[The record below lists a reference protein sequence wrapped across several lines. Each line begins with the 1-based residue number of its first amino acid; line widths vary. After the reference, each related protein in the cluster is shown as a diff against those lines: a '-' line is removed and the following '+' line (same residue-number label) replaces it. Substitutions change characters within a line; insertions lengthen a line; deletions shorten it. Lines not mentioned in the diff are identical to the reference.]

1 MGGVTTTKTCTKCG
15 KAKPLDEYYQSKD
28 GKFGRTSDCKECIR
42 ARKRAYYAEHREEK
56 AAYNRAYNAEHR
68 EEKAA
73 YQRAYDAEHREERVA
88 YSRAYNAEHREEQVA
103 YSRAYR
109 AEHREE
115 KAAYQRA
122 YYALIGNTYQ
132 ERSQEITAKHATRK
146 GESWSQ
152 AEDQYLVNSTDR
164 VIDDALALKRT
175 HKSVERRV
183 ACLRDRGVVL
193 ARDQQA
199 IA

>member
-28 GKFGRTSDCKECIR
+28 GKFGRTSACKECIR

-56 AAYNRAYNAEHR
+56 AAYN
-68 EEKAA
+68 
-73 YQRAYDAEHREERVA
+73 
-88 YSRAYNAEHREEQVA
+88 RAYNAEHREEQVA

-152 AEDQYLVNSTDR
+152 SEDQYLVNSTDR